1 LFNLLARST
10 AYRTAMS
17 EQQRPPSGPSD
28 DFWRGYLTAGTGPEH
43 ALRRLFRFIPANP
56 RCSACA
62 APFAGIGA
70 PAMRLIGKRRS
81 DSNPKL
87 CNSCFAYMR
96 KHRGGAEIECTLL
109 FADVRGST
117 ALAEQMS
124 PKAFQ
129 ELLGRFYRVATHQ
142 VFDHDGSVDKFVG
155 DEVVAMFFPLA
166 SGPDHPGKAIEAARA
181 ILRETGHGA
190 PEGPWL
196 PVGAGVHTGE
206 AWVGALGDD
215 AYVEMTALGDAV
227 NVAARLASLAGAGE
241 ILVSSATATRAGVKT
256 VDTDERLLELK
267 GRSEPLPTVVIRE
280 RGTAWRRD

>member
-1 LFNLLARST
+1 MVDQPL
-10 AYRTAMS
+10 
-17 EQQRPPSGPSD
+17 PPSGPSD
-28 DFWRGYLTAGTGPEH
+28 EFWRKYLTSGAGPEH
-43 ALRRLFRFIPANP
+43 TMRRVFRFIPENP

-96 KHRGGAEIECTLL
+96 KHRGGAEIDCTLL

-129 ELLGRFYRVATHQ
+129 ELLGRFYRVATHR
-142 VFDHDGSVDKFVG
+142 VFDNDGSVDKFVG

-166 SGPDHPGKAIEAARA
+166 SGNNHPGKAIQAARE

-196 PVGAGVHTGE
+196 PVGAGVHTGL
-206 AWVGALGDD
+206 AWIGALGDD
-215 AYVEMTALGDAV
+215 TYVEMTALGDAV

-241 ILVSSATATRAGVKT
+241 ILVSTATAARAGV
-256 VDTDERLLELK
+256 DAIATDERLLELK
-267 GRSEPLPTVVIRE
+267 GRSEMLPTVVIRE
-280 RGTAWRRD
+280 SGTAARRD

>member
-1 LFNLLARST
+1 
-10 AYRTAMS
+10 MS
-17 EQQRPPSGPSD
+17 EQLPPSGPSD
-28 DFWRGYLTAGTGPEH
+28 EFWRDYLTKGSGPERTM
-43 ALRRLFRFIPANP
+43 RRVLQFIPANP

-81 DSNPKL
+81 DGNPKL

-96 KHRGGAEIECTLL
+96 KHRGGAEIECTML

-117 ALAEQMS
+117 TLAEQMS

-129 ELLGRFYRVATHQ
+129 ELLGRFYRIASHQ

-166 SGPDHPGKAIEAARA
+166 SGLGHPAKAVEAARA
-181 ILRETGHGA
+181 IMRETGHGS
-190 PEGPWL
+190 PSGPWL

-215 AYVEMTALGDAV
+215 AYVELTALGDAV
-227 NVAARLASLAGAGE
+227 NVAARLASVAGAGE
-241 ILVSSATATRAGVKT
+241 ILVSSTTALRAGI
-256 VDTDERLLELK
+256 DPRANEERLLELK
-267 GRSEPLPTVVIRE
+267 GRSEPLPTIVVH
-280 RGTAWRRD
+280 